1 MNTPKFED
9 LKVGDEI
16 TSLVKE
22 PLNRKMIREYGY
34 ASGDR
39 NPIHMDDWAAW
50 RTGLNGVI
58 AHGLFF
64 AAYMQQAL
72 TDWAG
77 SSDAIKK
84 IEIKFIGSCRP
95 GDIIISR
102 AKITGKNENNRT
114 VDLELKQY
122 TYTPLIFGQLTLKN
136 GNIDNDTLKKNL
148 RNAKVTFNYF
158 YEFEEGKIKEI
169 NRKIDLKV
177 DGVEHIN
184 FLSIEEGAIKLWA
197 NKNEN
202 IKIELKRGESENTI
216 EFELKRERQSI
227 AGIATVKLH

>member
-1 MNTPKFED
+1 MDIPKFED
-9 LKVGDEI
+9 IKVGDEI
-16 TSLVKE
+16 KPLVKE

-72 TDWAG
+72 TDWAN
-77 SSDAIKK
+77 SSDAIKN

-102 AKITGKNENNRT
+102 AVITGKNDEART
-114 VDLELKQY
+114 VSLDLKQF
-122 TYTPLIFGQLTLKN
+122 TYTPLIAGQIILKDD
-136 GNIDNDTLKKNL
+136 NIDDETLKKNL
-148 RNAKVTFNYF
+148 MNAKLKFNYN
-158 YEFEEGKIKEI
+158 YVFEEGKIKEI
-169 NRKIDLKV
+169 DKLIELNAEGIEKV
-177 DGVEHIN
+177 N
-184 FLSIEEGAIKLWA
+184 FLSIEEGAVKVWA
-197 NKNEN
+197 NKNEKIVVE
-202 IKIELKRGESENTI
+202 IKNRINSKTI

-227 AGIATVKLH
+227 AGKAIVKLK

>member
-1 MNTPKFED
+1 MGPPKFKEI
-9 LKVGDEI
+9 KVGDEI
-16 TSLVKE
+16 TPLVKE

-72 TDWAG
+72 TDWAN

-95 GDIIISR
+95 KDTIVSR
-102 AKITGKNENNRT
+102 AIITGKNEKDKTLN
-114 VDLELKQY
+114 LELKQY
-122 TYTPLIFGQLTLKN
+122 TYTPLILGQLILEDER
-136 GNIDNDTLKKNL
+136 IDDASLKKNL
-148 RNAKVTFNYF
+148 LNAKLNFNLK
-158 YEFEEGKIKEI
+158 YEFEDDKIKSIKNEI
-169 NRKIDLKV
+169 DFKADGIEKV
-177 DGVEHIN
+177 N
-184 FLSIEEGAIKLWA
+184 FLSIEEGAIKIWA
-197 NKNEN
+197 NPNE
-202 IKIELKRGESENTI
+202 KIVVELKRTKSKNKI
-216 EFELKRERQSI
+216 EFKLKRERQSI
-227 AGIATVKLH
+227 AGTAVVKLN